1 MGYVPKPEI
10 SLTIDSKLW
19 ILYRI
24 MKKSKFLP
32 LPICLEKTPKLH
44 HWWVTF
50 SQLHITVD
58 SGTRTSL
65 SRKIVFFSLKKNN
78 SSWKSS
84 LLYVVGCLVLRNFKF
99 FFFLLKL
106 STVCTFWIV
115 LMCWCQK
122 WFLKNEKTSHVFRY
136 EKLFEKQPL
145 PHCQTLFRTGYVI
158 VWVTTF
164 WPYWKKKKIQLRDNC
179 RRFKLVFPYYSPW
192 NYKGGDGFVFG
203 KAVNIIFLNVFY
215 LKNILK

>member
-1 MGYVPKPEI
+1 MYQGQVHIFSCIKKHTNKNIVNAEMGYVPKPEI

-65 SRKIVFFSLKKNN
+65 SRKFVFFSLTKNN

-84 LLYVVGCLVLRNFKF
+84 LLYVVRVKGA
-99 FFFLLKL
+99 
-106 STVCTFWIV
+106 
-115 LMCWCQK
+115 
-122 WFLKNEKTSHVFRY
+122 
-136 EKLFEKQPL
+136 
-145 PHCQTLFRTGYVI
+145 GYFI

-164 WPYWKKKKIQLRDNC
+164 WPDWKKNKIQLRDNC

-203 KAVNIIFLNVFY
+203 KAVNIIF
-215 LKNILK
+215 